1 MKETIIWCS
10 ILAVIVFAIQYFLC
24 LKANRKAFKLIPA
37 YIIAAFYAIAV
48 FLWQLDI
55 INGSG
60 GVAIW
65 MIFAFI
71 IAIANTVALAADI
84 LAWVVIGKFRKG
96 KKCAK
101 PTDKGV

>member
-1 MKETIIWCS
+1 MNETIVWCS
-10 ILAVIVFAIQYFLC
+10 ILAVIVFAIQYVLC

-48 FLWQLDI
+48 FLWLLDI
-55 INGSG
+55 VNGSG

-71 IAIANTVALAADI
+71 IAIANTVALGADI
-84 LAWVVIGKFRKG
+84 IAW
-96 KKCAK
+96 
-101 PTDKGV
+101 GVYRQISKR

>member
-1 MKETIIWCS
+1 MNETIVWCS
-10 ILAVIVFAIQYFLC
+10 ILAVIVFAIQYVLC

-48 FLWQLDI
+48 FLWLLDI
-55 INGSG
+55 VNGRG

-71 IAIANTVALAADI
+71 IAIANTVVLGADI
-84 LAWVVIGKFRKG
+84 IAW
-96 KKCAK
+96 
-101 PTDKGV
+101 GVYRQISKR

>member
-1 MKETIIWCS
+1 MNETIVWCS
-10 ILAVIVFAIQYFLC
+10 ILAVIVFAIQYVLC

-48 FLWQLDI
+48 FLRLLDI
-55 INGSG
+55 VNGRG

-71 IAIANTVALAADI
+71 IAIANTVALGADI
-84 LAWVVIGKFRKG
+84 IAW
-96 KKCAK
+96 
-101 PTDKGV
+101 GVYRQISKR

>member
-48 FLWQLDI
+48 FLWLLDI
-55 INGSG
+55 VNGSG

-71 IAIANTVALAADI
+71 IAIANTVALGADI
-84 LAWVVIGKFRKG
+84 IAWVVYRQISKR
-96 KKCAK
+96 
-101 PTDKGV
+101 

>member
-1 MKETIIWCS
+1 MNETIVWCS
-10 ILAVIVFAIQYFLC
+10 ILAVIVFAIQYVLC

-48 FLWQLDI
+48 FLWLLDI
-55 INGSG
+55 VNGCG

-71 IAIANTVALAADI
+71 ITIANTVALGADI
-84 LAWVVIGKFRKG
+84 IAW
-96 KKCAK
+96 
-101 PTDKGV
+101 GVYRQISKR